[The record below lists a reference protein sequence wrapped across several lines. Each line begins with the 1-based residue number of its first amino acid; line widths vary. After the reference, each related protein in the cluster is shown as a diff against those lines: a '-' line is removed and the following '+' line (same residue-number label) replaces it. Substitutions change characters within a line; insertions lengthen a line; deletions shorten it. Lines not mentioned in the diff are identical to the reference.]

1 MEISI
6 DVIYQILTKWAKK
19 QTLHTYTDLSN
30 EYLSLTNE
38 WHAPHGSWDQ
48 PLDKLANI
56 ISYAGHPPLTSLVI
70 LISKQEPGNDF
81 WGCAPNVPSRP
92 RNPLVRVTEWMKMVH
107 KCYSHNWPV
116 TLP

>member
-6 DVIYQILTKWAKK
+6 DVIYQILTQWAKK
-19 QTLHTYTDLSN
+19 QTLQTYTDLSN

-48 PLDKLANI
+48 PLGKLANI

-70 LISKQEPGNDF
+70 LKSEQEPGNDF
-81 WGCAPNVPSRP
+81 WGCAQNVPSRP
-92 RNPLVRVTEWMKMVH
+92 RNQLVRVTEWMKMVH
-107 KCYSHNWPV
+107 KCYSHNWPA